1 MVTKAQKLRLGIF
14 IVVTSIIMVVFIV
27 LVAGTKL
34 MQKRDTYDIIYENTS
49 INGLQVGGAVKYYGL
64 NIGRVEEIVIDKDDI
79 NKVIVTIS
87 VKENTPLKEDVE
99 ATLVYV
105 GITGLKQIEI
115 FGGTNEAQLLKP
127 GTFITAGKSALDSIT
142 GRAEIL
148 TVKIETIIDNIIQLT
163 DQENQV
169 KLENILTN
177 VDEIIAENRESFQ
190 GTMSNLDSLTAE
202 FTTLISETSAAMNK
216 LNLVLNNAEI
226 ITRDLSESNLKELVN
241 NANSAVEKANTTFTL
256 INSTVDNS
264 QDDINDT
271 IELLKETMEY
281 LNEFSRQINENPA
294 LLLRSGK

>member
-34 MQKRDTYDIIYENTS
+34 MQKRDTYYIIYENTS

-64 NIGRVEEIVIDKDDI
+64 SIGRVEEIVIDKDDI
-79 NKVIVTIS
+79 NNVIVTIS
-87 VKENTPLKEDVE
+87 VKENTPLKSDVQ
-99 ATLVYV
+99 ATLVFV

-115 FGGTNEAQLLKP
+115 IGGTNEAELLQP
-127 GTFITAGKSALDSIT
+127 DSYLTAGKSALDSIT

-148 TVKIETIIDNIIQLT
+148 TVKVETIIDNIIELT
-163 DQENQV
+163 NQDNLD
-169 KLENILTN
+169 KLDNILTN
-177 VDEIIAENRESFQ
+177 VDGIIEENRVSFQ
-190 GTMSNLDSLTAE
+190 GTMTNLDDLTAE
-202 FTTLISETSAAMNK
+202 LTTLISETSSAMSK
-216 LNLVLNNAEI
+216 LNLVLNNAEV
-226 ITRDLSESNLKELVN
+226 ITRDLSESDLKELVN
-241 NANSAVEKANTTFTL
+241 NANSAVKKANTTFNL

-294 LLLRSGK
+294 LLIRSGK

>member
-177 VDEIIAENRESFQ
+177 VDGIITENRESFQ

-226 ITRDLSESNLKELVN
+226 ITRNLSESNLKELVN
-241 NANSAVEKANTTFTL
+241 NANSAIEKANTTFAL

-294 LLLRSGK
+294 LILRSGK

>member
-1 MVTKAQKLRLGIF
+1 MVTKAQKFRLGIF

-34 MQKRDTYDIIYENTS
+34 MQKRDTYLIIYENTS

-64 NIGRVEEIVIDKDDI
+64 NIGRVEDIVIDKEDI
-79 NKVIVTIS
+79 NKVVVTIS
-87 VKENTPLKEDVE
+87 VKEDTPLKKDVE

-115 FGGTNEAQLLKP
+115 FGGTNESPLLKP
-127 GTFITAGKSALDSIT
+127 GGYITAGKSAMDSIT

-148 TVKIETIIDNIIQLT
+148 TAKIETIIDNIIQLT

-177 VDEIIAENRESFQ
+177 VDGIITENRDSFQ
-190 GTMSNLDSLTAE
+190 GTMNNLDSLTE
-202 FTTLISETSAAMNK
+202 ELTTLVSETSTAMSK
-216 LNLVLNNAEI
+216 LNLILNNAEI
-226 ITRDLSESNLKELVN
+226 ITKDLSESDLKQLVK
-241 NANSAVEKANTTFTL
+241 NANSAIKKANTTFSL

-264 QDDINDT
+264 QDDIADT
-271 IELLKETMEY
+271 IQLLKETMEY
-281 LNEFSRQINENPA
+281 LNEFSRQINENPS
-294 LLLRSGK
+294 LLIRSGK

>member
-14 IVVTSIIMVVFIV
+14 IVVTSIIMVIFIV

-34 MQKRDTYDIIYENTS
+34 MQKRDTYHIIYENTS

-64 NIGRVEEIVIDKDDI
+64 NIGRVEKIVIDKDDI
-79 NKVIVTIS
+79 NRVIVTIS
-87 VKENTPLKEDVE
+87 VKEDTPLKNDVQ
-99 ATLVYV
+99 ATLVFV

-115 FGGTNEAQLLKP
+115 IGGSNEAKLLKP
-127 GTFITAGKSALDSIT
+127 DSYLTAGKSALDSIT

-148 TVKIETIIDNIIQLT
+148 TAKIETIIDNVIELT
-163 DQENQV
+163 NKGNQD
-169 KLENILTN
+169 KLNNILTN
-177 VDEIIAENRESFQ
+177 VDGIIEENRVSFQ
-190 GTMSNLDSLTAE
+190 GTMTNLDSLTSE
-202 FTTLISETSAAMNK
+202 LTTLISETSNAMSK
-216 LNLVLNNAEI
+216 LNLVLNNAEV
-226 ITRDLSESNLKELVN
+226 ITRDLSESDLKELVN
-241 NANSAVEKANTTFTL
+241 NANSAVKKANTTFNL

-294 LLLRSGK
+294 LLIRSGK

>member
-27 LVAGTKL
+27 MVAGTKL
-34 MQKRDTYDIIYENTS
+34 MQKRDTYNIIYENTS

-64 NIGRVEEIVIDKDDI
+64 NIGRVDDIVIDENDI
-79 NKVIVTIS
+79 NNVIVTIS
-87 VKENTPLKEDVE
+87 VKEKTPLKSDVE
-99 ATLVYV
+99 ATLVFV

-115 FGGTNEAQLLKP
+115 FGGTNEAELLKP
-127 GTFITAGKSALDSIT
+127 GTYITAGKSAMDSIT

-148 TVKIETIIDNIIQLT
+148 TAKIETIIDNIIQLT
-163 DQENQV
+163 DKGNQV

-177 VDEIIAENRESFQ
+177 VDGIIAENRESFQ
-190 GTMSNLDSLTAE
+190 GTMSNLDSLTTE
-202 FTTLISETSAAMNK
+202 FTTLVSETSAAMNK

-226 ITRDLSESNLKELVN
+226 ITRDISESNLKQLVN
-241 NANSAVEKANTTFTL
+241 NANNAVKKANTTFTL
-256 INSTVDNS
+256 INSTMDNS

-271 IELLKETMEY
+271 VELLKETMEY